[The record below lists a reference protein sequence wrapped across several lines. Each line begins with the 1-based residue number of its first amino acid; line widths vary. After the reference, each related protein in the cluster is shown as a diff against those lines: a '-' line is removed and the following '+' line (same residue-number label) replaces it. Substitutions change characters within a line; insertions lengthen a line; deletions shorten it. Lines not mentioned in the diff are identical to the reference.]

1 MMSGA
6 NPGEIDAAIGMLPG
20 GHFLMTSA
28 YEGKRAGHIIRS
40 VQVCSDQ
47 PRLLCVAARKGHSIA
62 PLIRDSHQFAICV
75 IAAADTSLLR
85 RFEAEVAPDELGDA
99 FDALAIETLH
109 SHSPV
114 LKRSPCR
121 HRLRGR
127 APLLISRPTTSC
139 SSEVPRRQ
147 RFIGLCRPPAE
158 TADEWTRH
166 PIPSHLTRDRP

>member
-1 MMSGA
+1 MSGA
-6 NPGEIDAAIGMLPG
+6 NPSELDAAIGMLPG

-75 IAAADTSLLR
+75 IAATDVSLLK

-99 FDALAIETLH
+99 FDALAIETLN

-114 LKRSPCR
+114 LKRSMVAIDCEVVR
-121 HRLRGR
+121 HFDLE
-127 APLLISRPTTSC
+127 ADHEL
-139 SSEVPRRQ
+139 
-147 RFIGLCRPPAE
+147 FIGSP
-158 TADEWTRH
+158 TAAKVYRTVSSASRVGG
-166 PIPSHLTRDRP
+166 